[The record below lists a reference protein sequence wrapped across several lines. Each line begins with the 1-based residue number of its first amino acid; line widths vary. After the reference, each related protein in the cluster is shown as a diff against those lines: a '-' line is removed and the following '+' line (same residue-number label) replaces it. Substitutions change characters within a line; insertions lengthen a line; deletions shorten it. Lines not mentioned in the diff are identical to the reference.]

1 MNGDDVTDRS
11 LKNVL
16 VKISCGALLLGSL
29 CACSGFLP
37 GSGPLS
43 SSIVD
48 AGERTPAIQLVDIT
62 DSVTRKLLA
71 NQKLSLFSET
81 FVDRSGEDNS
91 SRVGAGDVLEVSI
104 WEAPPSALFGSSLS
118 ELRSGSSTV
127 RAGYLPEQMVNHE
140 GMITIPF
147 GGDIKAAGRTIR
159 QIESDIVLGLKGKAN
174 QPQVMVRRTRNVSS
188 NVTVVGEVTASLR
201 MPLTPQG
208 ERLLDVLAA
217 AGGVRQPVS
226 KMTLQ
231 ITRGN
236 QVQALP
242 LETIIGD
249 PRQNIRM
256 LPGDVVTAMNQPYSL
271 TILGATGKNEE
282 INFEAKGISLAQ
294 ALARAGGL
302 NDNRANSQG
311 VFIFRFE
318 DDAAGVWPAGTT
330 KTPEGKVPVIYR
342 ADLKDPA
349 TFFVA
354 QSFPMRDKD
363 LLFVSNA
370 PSAELQK
377 FLNLVMSITYP
388 IVTLTNEYIKV
399 Q

>member
-1 MNGDDVTDRS
+1 MTEVNKRS
-11 LKNVL
+11 LINVPL
-16 VKISCGALLLGSL
+16 QFFSGVLLLSSL
-29 CACSGFLP
+29 TACSGYL
-37 GSGPLS
+37 SGAGPS
-43 SSIVD
+43 ASVIGD
-48 AGERTPAIQLVDIT
+48 AEQRTSAIQLVDIT
-62 DSVTRKLLA
+62 DGVTRKLLA

-81 FVDRSGEDNS
+81 FVDRSGEENS
-91 SRVGAGDVLEVSI
+91 AKVGAGDVLEVSI
-104 WEAPPSALFGSSLS
+104 WEAPPAALFGSSPDP
-118 ELRSGSSTV
+118 RSGAATTRASS
-127 RAGYLPEQMVNHE
+127 LPEQVVSHE
-140 GMITIPF
+140 GTITIPF
-147 GGDIKAAGRTIR
+147 GGDIQAAGRTIK
-159 QIESDIVLGLKGKAN
+159 QIEADIVLGLKGKAN
-174 QPQVMVRRTRNVSS
+174 QPQVLVRRTRNVSS
-188 NVTVVGEVTASLR
+188 NVTVVGEVTSSLR

-208 ERLLDVLAA
+208 ERLLDALAA

-249 PRQNIRM
+249 PKQNIRM
-256 LPGDVVTAMNQPYSL
+256 LPGDVVTALNQPYSF

-302 NDNRANSQG
+302 LDNRANPKG
-311 VFIFRFE
+311 VFVFRFE
-318 DDAAGVWPAGTT
+318 DDASGSWPETT
-330 KTPEGKVPVIYR
+330 VKTPEGKVPVVYR

-354 QSFPMRDKD
+354 QSFPIRDKD

-370 PSAELQK
+370 PAAELQK
-377 FLNLVMSITYP
+377 FLNLVLSITYP
-388 IVTLTNEYIKV
+388 IVNLTT
-399 Q
+399 QLTPQ

>member
-1 MNGDDVTDRS
+1 VIKVNKRS
-11 LKNVL
+11 LINLPLQFVP
-16 VKISCGALLLGSL
+16 GLLLLLSL
-29 CACSGFLP
+29 TACSGFLP
-37 GSGPLS
+37 AAGPLAS
-43 SSIVD
+43 AVVD
-48 AGERTPAIQLVDIT
+48 AEQRTPAIQLVDIT
-62 DSVTRKLLA
+62 DGVTRKLLA

-81 FVDRSGEDNS
+81 FVDRSAEENS
-91 SRVGAGDVLEVSI
+91 SKVGAGDVLEVSI
-104 WEAPPSALFGSSLS
+104 WEAPPAALFGAALS
-118 ELRSGSSTV
+118 DPRSGAASARASS
-127 RAGYLPEQMVNHE
+127 LPEQVVSHE
-140 GMITIPF
+140 GTITIPF
-147 GGDIKAAGRTIR
+147 GGDIQAAGRTIKE
-159 QIESDIVLGLKGKAN
+159 IEADIVLGLKGKAN
-174 QPQVMVRRTRNVSS
+174 QPQVLVRRTRNFSS
-188 NVTVVGEVTASLR
+188 NVTVVGEVTSSLR

-236 QVQALP
+236 QVKALP
-242 LETIIGD
+242 LETIIVD

-256 LPGDVVTAMNQPYSL
+256 LPGDVVTALSQPYSF

-302 NDNRANSQG
+302 IDSRADSKG

-318 DDAAGVWPAGTT
+318 DDTSGIWPTT
-330 KTPEGKVPVIYR
+330 TAKTPEGKVPVVYR

-354 QSFPMRDKD
+354 QSFPIRDKD

-370 PSAELQK
+370 PAAELQK

-388 IVTLTNEYIKV
+388 ILSLTNQINLL